1 MTEYVTIDGDM
12 VDEIAQARYGATAGI
27 VEAIYAAN
35 EGLADL
41 GPVLPAGV
49 TIILPDL
56 TAQQKVATR
65 VKLWE

>member
-12 VDEIAQARYGATAGI
+12 VDQIAWAKFGATSGA

-41 GPVLPAGV
+41 GPVLSAGV
-49 TIILPDL
+49 TILLPDL
-56 TAQQKVATR
+56 SATQKTASR